1 MMLGSKGHTFSCEHE
16 KYDLLTLV
24 SYNKM
29 DRSSKYILT
38 KIYMYHTLR
47 IDCCLYEG
55 VGSVSRE
62 EVANICKAMSDS
74 NRLKII
80 EMLTQ
85 GEKCGCSLLEE
96 LQVTQPTLS
105 HHMKVLSDCGLVSS
119 YKDGKW
125 QHYSINCEKF
135 KEYKDYIAK
144 ITCCENAS
152 KDCNSEKCC

>member
-1 MMLGSKGHTFSCEHE
+1 MQRGDIMT
-16 KYDLLTLV
+16 
-24 SYNKM
+24 
-29 DRSSKYILT
+29 
-38 KIYMYHTLR
+38 
-47 IDCCLYEG
+47 
-55 VGSVSRE
+55 RE

-74 NRLKII
+74 NRLRII

-85 GEKCGCSLLEE
+85 GEKCGCNLLEE

-135 KEYKDYIAK
+135 KEYKDYITA
-144 ITCCENAS
+144 ITCCGVTSE
-152 KDCNSEKCC
+152 DENSEGCCGTKKEQSSVAPKTNRKG